1 MIPTKEEWNNAL
13 EERHGKELHTV
24 FSSATVAVCGLGG
37 LGSNIVVLKCT
48 GIQTEE
54 VEDASETEIRNADLN
69 TANSA
74 LFANPKVVDNFFAT
88 YITLMSENKNRK

>member
-1 MIPTKEEWNNAL
+1 MLPREYLICHAL
-13 EERHGKELHTV
+13 SRCIK
-24 FSSATVAVCGLGG
+24 F
-37 LGSNIVVLKCT
+37 NINIIVLKCT
-48 GIQTEE
+48 GIQTDE